1 MTPPTDRPPSP
12 DAPDAPDDPAEVD
25 DVDLTLRH
33 VAHQFPE
40 ALAHALLP
48 GARRITRC
56 AWRDTQLS
64 TRERRMDKSLYVVA
78 DGVARIEHVEWQ
90 SRWTHDLLLRV
101 YEYHCLTTLALH
113 AAAPRGKRVPRVRS
127 TVVLLGGRTKLPW
140 PPRMRFRASPPGEP
154 FSGLRVCVDAVYQRT
169 VDELTR
175 RGAPLWSV
183 FAPLAVDATPAAMVN
198 VLDGLRD
205 RSTPREFEEL
215 AVAMTVLADAD
226 SRRRGL
232 RAAIASHLP
241 EELVMQSWV
250 YKQGLDKGRQD
261 GQEEG
266 RREGRQEGRREGRQ
280 EGRREGRQQGRQE
293 GLRRSIA
300 LALSVRGLHLDEGAR
315 ARLDAEA
322 RVDVLEAWLARAVTA
337 PRIADVFAPG

>member
-1 MTPPTDRPPSP
+1 
-12 DAPDAPDDPAEVD
+12 
-25 DVDLTLRH
+25 
-33 VAHQFPE
+33 
-40 ALAHALLP
+40 
-48 GARRITRC
+48 
-56 AWRDTQLS
+56 
-64 TRERRMDKSLYVVA
+64 MDKSLYVVA

-101 YEYHCLTTLALH
+101 YEYHCLATLALH

-140 PPRMRFRASPPGEP
+140 PPRMRFRVSPPGEP

-261 GQEEG
+261 GQEEA
-266 RREGRQEGRREGRQ
+266 RREGRRE
-280 EGRREGRQQGRQE
+280 GRQE

-300 LALSVRGLHLDEGAR
+300 LALSVRGLHLDEGAK